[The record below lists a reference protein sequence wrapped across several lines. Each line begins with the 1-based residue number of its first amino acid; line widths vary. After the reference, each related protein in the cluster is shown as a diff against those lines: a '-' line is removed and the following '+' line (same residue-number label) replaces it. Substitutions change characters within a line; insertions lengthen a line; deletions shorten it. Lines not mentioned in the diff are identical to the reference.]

1 MTRVSSFGH
10 NQSMLTNLLA
20 NQARLVRSQEQI
32 SSGKTADSY
41 AALGRDISPLMGAKT
56 VKSQTDT
63 YLSTTNAVLDKLT
76 FNDLYLGNVYD
87 QTSSLNE
94 TLMSGLANQE
104 FASFGDTLEQTFDTV
119 VNTLNTS
126 VGGVYIFGG
135 TRADTK
141 PVSVESL
148 ADLAALPSVDDAFQ
162 NSDVKPS
169 ATVDAGVSVEYGM
182 LADDVGREVM
192 ASLKRLAEF
201 QAGPD
206 GPLDG
211 PLTAAQR
218 SFVEGEIGNI
228 RDAMD
233 SVTRSQVENGMRTNT
248 LTELRDRHES
258 TNVVLETFISN
269 IEDVDMAEAITRMQ
283 QGQVALQGSLS
294 VLSRVSQLSL
304 LDYI

>member
-1 MTRVSSFGH
+1 
-10 NQSMLTNLLA
+10 MLNNLLA
-20 NQARLVRSQEQI
+20 NQARLVRSEEQI
-32 SSGKTADSY
+32 SSGKKADTY

-76 FNDLYLGNVYD
+76 FNDLYLGNIYD
-87 QTSSLNE
+87 QTDSMRE
-94 TLMSGLANQE
+94 TLMNGLSNEE
-104 FASFGDTLEQTFDTV
+104 FASFGGTLEQTFNTV

-135 TRADTK
+135 TRSDTK

-162 NSDVKPS
+162 NSDVKPA

-211 PLTAAQR
+211 PLTPAQR
-218 SFVEGEIGNI
+218 SFVEGEIKNI

-233 SVTRSQVENGMRTNT
+233 SVTRSQVENGTRSNT
-248 LTELRDRHES
+248 MTELRDRHES
-258 TNVVLETFISN
+258 ASVVLETFIAN

-283 QGQVALQGSLS
+283 QGMVALQGSFN
-294 VLSRVSQLSL
+294 VLGRMSQLSL